1 MFVRLNIGLV
11 PSAAVKSLRRT
22 QADRLAWAAHYA
34 APRLSGVVRLEHRD
48 GPHEPFLAVD
58 GTYDQPLPVL
68 RSWLHHLAVLLDQ
81 DCIAAQVSYPETFPE
96 NGRKPPE
103 QFLIGPRCGPWEP
116 FREDLFYRIP

>member
-1 MFVRLNIGLV
+1 MFVRLNIGLL
-11 PSAAVKSLRRT
+11 PSDAAKSMRRT
-22 QADRLAWAAHYA
+22 QAERLAYTAQWAAA
-34 APRLSGVVRLEHRD
+34 CFSGVVRLERRD
-48 GPHEPFLAVD
+48 GPCEPFLAVD
-58 GTYDQPLPVL
+58 GTHTSSVHVL
-68 RSWLHHLAVLLDQ
+68 RSRLHHLAVLLDQ